1 MFEAKIITCHSHNP
15 LFWFLKGYA
24 KIFPGLFF
32 DYMDITSQKSIKNKD
47 LIVFDL
53 DGTLAPTKS
62 TIDQEMG
69 KLIEK
74 LLTVK
79 KVAVIGGGKLEL
91 FQHQFLNEL
100 KIPENL
106 LTNLSLFPVTATTF
120 FRYDNGWEKVYEHDL
135 SKDEIARIMSAFEKV
150 FKEISY
156 QKPQKTYGQV
166 IENRGTQVTWS
177 ALGQDVVKALGDEGV
192 ELKTKWKEENTPLKL
207 KIASHLEKH
216 LPDLAVHSAGY
227 TSIDITKKGIDKA
240 YVLYQMEKFLKVKIK
255 NMLFIGD
262 AIFPGGNDYAVTK
275 TSIDYCKVE
284 GPEDTKTIIRQI
296 LAQA

>member
-1 MFEAKIITCHSHNP
+1 MKITNLS
-15 LFWFLKGYA
+15 
-24 KIFPGLFF
+24 
-32 DYMDITSQKSIKNKD
+32 SIKNKD

-74 LLTVK
+74 LLIVK

-100 KIPENL
+100 TVPEKLLNNL
-106 LTNLSLFPVTATTF
+106 FLFPVTATTF
-120 FRYDNGWEKVYEHDL
+120 FRYNNGWEKIYEHDL
-135 SKDEIARIMSAFEKV
+135 SKEEIDRIMSAFEKV
-150 FKEISY
+150 FKEINY
-156 QKPQKTYGQV
+156 QQPQKTYGKT

-177 ALGQDVVKALGDEGV
+177 ALGQDVVKALGDKGV

-207 KIASHLEKH
+207 KIASSLEKY

-240 YVLYQMEKFLKVKIK
+240 YGLKQMEKLLNVKIE
-255 NMLFIGD
+255 NMLFVGD
-262 AIFPGGNDYAVTK
+262 AIFPGGNDYAITK
-275 TSIDYCKVE
+275 TPIDYCTVE
-284 GPEDTKTIIRQI
+284 GPEETKEIIRK
-296 LAQA
+296 LLDQA